1 MYYAMI
7 QWFVS
12 SILYSYCIEP
22 KRVVSV
28 DILYWTILVLY
39 IFSFSI
45 VKYFQWHLRLQF
57 PFFFCE
63 LPAVSFHAC
72 HVLKVIIN

>member
-1 MYYAMI
+1 MYHAMI

-45 VKYFQWHLRLQF
+45 VKYFQWLLRLQF

-63 LPAVSFHAC
+63 LPVVPFML
-72 HVLKVIIN
+72 VMFLR